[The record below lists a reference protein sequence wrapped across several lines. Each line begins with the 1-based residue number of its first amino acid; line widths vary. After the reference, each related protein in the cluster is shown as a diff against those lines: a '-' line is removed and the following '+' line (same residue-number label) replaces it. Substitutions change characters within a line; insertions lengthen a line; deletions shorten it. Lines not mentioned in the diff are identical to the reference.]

1 MAVSS
6 IFFCSEKMV
15 FEELMVEIRPNTQ
28 ILTIDVHTLEDDST
42 KDYRAYRFKY
52 LDYSF
57 KRYKHKDQ
65 EII

>member
-1 MAVSS
+1 
-6 IFFCSEKMV
+6 
-15 FEELMVEIRPNTQ
+15 MVEIRPNTQ

-52 LDYSF
+52 LVYSF
-57 KRYKHKDQ
+57 KRYKHKDK